1 MRISDWSSDVCSSD
15 LSGPHLEPFACTT
28 EDNGLGAA
36 TDEDCSAPTVVRWS
50 YVDGAGELVA
60 LDDPANPPADVE
72 TTEIDGREV
81 PMIVRTE
88 SGTINRGI
96 YWIHVHEPSPAGQ
109 RWAPLAWN
117 DTHTYRSVRG
127 RGRTGGR
134 GGGQE

>member
-50 YVDGAGELVA
+50 YVDGAGELGA

-72 TTEIDGREV
+72 TTEIAGREV

-88 SGTINRGI
+88 SGTITQIGRASGRERGCQ
-96 YWIHVHEPSPAGQ
+96 YV
-109 RWAPLAWN
+109 
-117 DTHTYRSVRG
+117 
-127 RGRTGGR
+127 
-134 GGGQE
+134 